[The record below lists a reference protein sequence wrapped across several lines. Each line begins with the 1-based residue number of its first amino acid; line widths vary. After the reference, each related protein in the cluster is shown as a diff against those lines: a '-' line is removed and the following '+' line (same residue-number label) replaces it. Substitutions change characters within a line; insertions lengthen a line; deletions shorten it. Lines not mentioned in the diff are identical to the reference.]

1 MMEDLKRDWEQK
13 WKENEILMK
22 KEKEKEML

>member
-13 WKENEILMK
+13 RKENEILMK
-22 KEKEKEML
+22 KEKEKEMI

>member
-13 WKENEILMK
+13 WRENEILMK